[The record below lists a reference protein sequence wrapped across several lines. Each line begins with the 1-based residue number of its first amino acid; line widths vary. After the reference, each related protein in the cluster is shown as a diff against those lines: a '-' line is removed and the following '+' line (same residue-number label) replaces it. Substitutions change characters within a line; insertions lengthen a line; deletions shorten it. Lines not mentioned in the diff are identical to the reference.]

1 MNFIGN
7 PRLNSHEKV
16 NRFDS
21 NLVKHLERSHS
32 PYIGGLFFFSISLVL
47 QIIVVACVSFF
58 DIFPILQQFS
68 YSVIP
73 LPVMKQKEKESHLW
87 KSKASGLHSLPT
99 PYHFTSTV
107 LKIWSDVDRHSP
119 SFLFP
124 NLIPLLAERNK
135 RKIAEEKLKKKGKKE
150 KNSGE
155 NQKRVGFCTR
165 SYPGGKMCR
174 FPPAFLLYF

>member
-58 DIFPILQQFS
+58 DIFQILQQFS
-68 YSVIP
+68 YSIIP

-107 LKIWSDVDRHSP
+107 LKI
-119 SFLFP
+119 
-124 NLIPLLAERNK
+124 
-135 RKIAEEKLKKKGKKE
+135 
-150 KNSGE
+150 
-155 NQKRVGFCTR
+155 
-165 SYPGGKMCR
+165 
-174 FPPAFLLYF
+174 